1 MDRQTLLSY
10 IRRDIARFGE
20 CYIVNPIEDSGFE
33 YDLLSIYDINGEKRL
48 GLCDLI
54 KRPNN
59 DTVLN
64 IESLPDETIGYI
76 RREQIRQI
84 LSTHLEDTNE
94 EAPLRFSD
102 EKMVV
107 IGEEEAQGLS
117 SLELPR
123 VTSLFQ
129 IPGEGTIWVN
139 IDGCDEAMNID
150 DLDLC
155 DLENILNAIA
165 EEKFGVPKPQ
175 HYSGTFLVY
184 AMAQLLLNKEK
195 KTVCLD
201 YSSFACSED
210 IPVLRTAPKGRGLL
224 QFYSLPDDNDHA
236 GCITLGCSPTL
247 RADGKVRPPF
257 RGTFDGSEDED
268 FEGLFSHL
276 YAELYDPDRDDPE
289 WENWLDALQKDCETI
304 PFPAIALR
312 ERLRRRGYSKENP
325 FFCIPTSIT
334 LVADIGPGYLEPD
347 DWQIRSC
354 WPEGDTVAVSDGKST
369 TTIQDS
375 ENEFEIYSWRCRE
388 LLDIQLPRI

>member
-1 MDRQTLLSY
+1 MDRQTLLEN
-10 IRRDIARFGE
+10 IRRDITRFGE
-20 CYIVNPIEDSGFE
+20 CDLINPIQDSGFN
-33 YDLLSIYDINGEKRL
+33 YGLLAIYDIDGKKYL
-48 GLCDLI
+48 GLGDSI
-54 KRPNN
+54 NGP
-59 DTVLN
+59 LN
-64 IESLPDETIGYI
+64 GTFLDIESLPDEDIEDI

-84 LSTHLEDTNE
+84 LSSRLADTDE
-94 EAPLRFSD
+94 EAPRRFSD
-102 EKMVV
+102 EKMIV

-129 IPGEGTIWVN
+129 VPGDGTIWVN
-139 IDGCDEAMNID
+139 IEGYDESMNID

-155 DLENILNAIA
+155 DLENILDAIA
-165 EEKFGVPKPQ
+165 EEEFGTPKPPR
-175 HYSGTFLVY
+175 YSGTFLVY

-195 KTVCLD
+195 KTVFLD

-210 IPVLRTAPKGRGLL
+210 IPVLRTAPKGRRLL
-224 QFYSLPDDNDHA
+224 QFYSLPDDNDNA
-236 GCITLGCSPTL
+236 SRITLGCYPTL

-268 FEGLFSHL
+268 FEYLFSHL

-312 ERLRRRGYSKENP
+312 ERLRRRGYSKESP
-325 FFCIPTSIT
+325 FFCKPTWIT
-334 LVADIGPGYLEPD
+334 LIADGPGYLD
-347 DWQIRSC
+347 NQDWEVGSC
-354 WPEGDTVAVSDGKST
+354 WPEGNTVAVSDGT
-369 TTIQDS
+369 YTATVRDS
-375 ENEFEIYSWRCRE
+375 EGEFETRSWRCRE